1 MVNDETIRAKNKVG
15 KTHHQTMGRKQ
26 DRHGPVVKLVSVPEP
41 KGFEVRDV
49 ARQG

>member
-1 MVNDETIRAKNKVG
+1 MVNDETVRAKDEVR
-15 KTHHQTMGRKQ
+15 KTHRLTTGRKQ